1 MSGHEE
7 DPNSPSG
14 TRETAPLI
22 VGIVGISIPV
32 TLAAVAAM
40 GGSTVVLVLAVLAMI
55 TVGSIALVFM
65 MRLMTDTPEPGGG
78 AGHGE

>member
-1 MSGHEE
+1 VSGHEE

-14 TRETAPLI
+14 THESAPLMI
-22 VGIVGISIPV
+22 GIVGISIPV

-40 GGSTVVLVLAVLAMI
+40 SGSTAVLVLAVIAMLIVGTLA
-55 TVGSIALVFM
+55 LLFM
-65 MRLMTDTPEPGGG
+65 MRLMTDPPESGSG

>member
-1 MSGHEE
+1 VSGHEE

-14 TRETAPLI
+14 THESAPLMI
-22 VGIVGISIPV
+22 GIVGISIPV

-40 GGSTVVLVLAVLAMI
+40 SGSTAVLVLAVIAMLA
-55 TVGSIALVFM
+55 VGTLALLFI
-65 MRLMTDTPEPGGG
+65 MRLMTDTPEHESG

>member
-14 TRETAPLI
+14 THESAPLMI
-22 VGIVGISIPV
+22 GIIGISIPV

-40 GGSTVVLVLAVLAMI
+40 SGSTVVLILAVLAMV
-55 TVGSIALVFM
+55 TVGSIALMFM
-65 MRLMTDTPEPGGG
+65 MRLMTDTPEPDSG